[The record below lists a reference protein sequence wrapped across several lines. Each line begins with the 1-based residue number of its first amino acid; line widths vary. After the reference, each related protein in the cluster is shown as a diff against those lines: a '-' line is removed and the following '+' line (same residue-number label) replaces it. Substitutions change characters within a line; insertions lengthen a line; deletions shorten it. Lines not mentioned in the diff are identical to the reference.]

1 MAGRSARRILGW
13 AVSLLTI
20 AGAGLVLL
28 PYFWMVSSSL
38 KTQDEIF
45 RLPIEWIPRAPQ
57 WANYP
62 TALARFPFEKYFF
75 NSTLVA
81 VAVMASNLFLCS
93 LAAYGLAKFRFP
105 GRESC
110 FRAMLSTLMLPLEI
124 LLVPTF
130 LVVRQLG
137 LLDSYAGLIIPLA
150 VDAFGIFLMR
160 QYIMDLPDSLI
171 EAARLDGCSE
181 FGIYWRIILP
191 NCRPALAALAVLS
204 FRENWD
210 QFLWPLLIASKESL
224 KTFPLGLALFEG
236 SFNASY
242 HEMMAAAVVG
252 MVPMILL
259 FLLFQRAFVRGITLS
274 GLKE

>member
-1 MAGRSARRILGW
+1 MRRRGRA
-13 AVSLLTI
+13 AVWYALNVVTVV
-20 AGAGLVLL
+20 GAVFLLL

-45 RLPIEWIPRAPQ
+45 RLPMEWVPAAPQ
-57 WANYP
+57 WTNYP
-62 TALARFPFEKYFF
+62 TALGRFPFGVYFF
-75 NSTLVA
+75 NSAVVA
-81 VAVMASNLFLCS
+81 LAVMACNVFFDS

-105 GRESC
+105 LREVC
-110 FRAMLSTLMLPLEI
+110 FRAILSTLMLPLEI

-137 LLDSYAGLIIPLA
+137 LLDSYGGLILPLA

-160 QYIMDLPDSLI
+160 QYLLDLPDSLL

-181 FGIYWRIILP
+181 FGIYWRIVLP
-191 NCRPALAALAVLS
+191 NSRPALAALAVLS

-210 QFLWPLLIASKESL
+210 QFLWPLVIVSREAL
-224 KTFPLGLALFEG
+224 KTFPLGLSLFEG

-252 MVPMILL
+252 MIPMMVL
-259 FLLFQRAFVRGITLS
+259 FLVFQRAFIRGLTLT

>member
-1 MAGRSARRILGW
+1 MRRRGRASVWYALNVLTVVG
-13 AVSLLTI
+13 AVFL
-20 AGAGLVLL
+20 LL

-45 RLPIEWIPRAPQ
+45 RLPIEWVPPAPQ

-62 TALARFPFEKYFF
+62 TALGRFPFGIYFF
-75 NSTLVA
+75 NSAVVALV
-81 VAVMASNLFLCS
+81 VMACNVFFGS

-105 GRESC
+105 LREVC
-110 FRAMLSTLMLPLEI
+110 FRAILSTLMLPLEI

-137 LLDSYAGLIIPLA
+137 LLDSYGGLILPLA

-160 QYIMDLPDSLI
+160 QYFLDLPDSLL

-181 FGIYWRIILP
+181 FGIYWRIVLP
-191 NCRPALAALAVLS
+191 NSRPALAALAVLS

-210 QFLWPLLIASKESL
+210 QFLWPLVIVSREAL

-252 MVPMILL
+252 MIPMMVL
-259 FLLFQRAFVRGITLS
+259 FLVFQRAFIRGLTLT

>member
-1 MAGRSARRILGW
+1 VRRRGRASVWYALNVLTVVG
-13 AVSLLTI
+13 AVFL
-20 AGAGLVLL
+20 LL

-45 RLPIEWIPRAPQ
+45 RLPIEWVPPAPQ

-62 TALARFPFEKYFF
+62 TALGRFPFGIYFF
-75 NSTLVA
+75 NSAVVA
-81 VAVMASNLFLCS
+81 LAVMACNVFFGS

-105 GRESC
+105 LREVC
-110 FRAMLSTLMLPLEI
+110 FRAILSTLMLPLEI

-137 LLDSYAGLIIPLA
+137 LLDSHGGLILPLA

-160 QYIMDLPDSLI
+160 QYFLDLPDSLL
-171 EAARLDGCSE
+171 EAGRLDGCSE
-181 FGIYWRIILP
+181 FGIYWRIVLP
-191 NCRPALAALAVLS
+191 NSRPALAALAVLS

-210 QFLWPLLIASKESL
+210 QFLWPLVIVSREAL

-252 MVPMILL
+252 MIPMMVL
-259 FLLFQRAFVRGITLS
+259 FLVFQRAFIRGLTLT